1 MLVFTNGCFDL
12 LHAGHLAAL
21 RKYAELGRYLTVGIN
36 SDKSVRKIKGP
47 SRPILNE
54 DERKFALLSCR
65 YVDEVH
71 IFDEETALHLLME
84 IRPDIYVKGC
94 EYRNKETPETRWCI
108 ENSVHVEYVD
118 SGSNLSTSKL
128 IRRIQNA

>member
-21 RKYAELGRYLTVGIN
+21 QKYAKLGRHLTVGIN

-47 SRPILNE
+47 NRPILNE
-54 DERKFALLSCR
+54 SERKFALLSCR

-71 IFDEETALHLLME
+71 IFDEETALNLLMT
-84 IRPDIYVKGC
+84 IRPDIYVKGT
-94 EYRNKETPETRWCI
+94 EYINKETPETRWCV
-108 ENSVHVEYVD
+108 ENSVRVEYVD
-118 SGSNLSTSKL
+118 SGSKLSTSE
-128 IRRIQNA
+128 IISRVQNG